1 MSEQLPSKRKA
12 LKLLFEAGC
21 SHAVV
26 EHCKAVAAVAVKIAR
41 ACEKKG
47 LNVDIQLVEIGALLH
62 DIGRSRTHSVNHAV
76 VGMEIAESLGLPDK
90 IVSIIGRHIGGGI
103 TVDEARR
110 LGWPVKSYVPQT
122 LEEKIIAYAD
132 KLIEGLRTVPI
143 EQTLEK
149 LSREL
154 GGTHPAIER
163 VKSLHAEIS
172 AIIGD
177 FDADTHVA

>member
-21 SHAVV
+21 SPAVV
-26 EHCKAVAAVAVKIAR
+26 EHCKAVAAFAVKIAR

-110 LGWPVKSYVPQT
+110 LGWPVKSYMPQT

-132 KLIEGLRTVPI
+132 KLIEGLKIVSI

-154 GGTHPAIER
+154 GETHPAIER
-163 VKSLHAEIS
+163 VKKLHAEIS

>member
-1 MSEQLPSKRKA
+1 MSEQLPSKRQA

-21 SHAVV
+21 SPAVV
-26 EHCKAVAAVAVKIAR
+26 KHCKAVAAVAVKIAR

-47 LNVDIQLVEIGALLH
+47 LNVDVQLVEIGALLH
-62 DIGRSRTHSVNHAV
+62 DIGRSKTHSVHHAV
-76 VGMEIAESLGLPDK
+76 VGMEIAESLGLPAK

-110 LGWPVKSYVPQT
+110 LRWPVKSYMPQT

-132 KLIEGLRTVPI
+132 KLIEGLKIVSI

-149 LSREL
+149 LAREL
-154 GGTHPAIER
+154 GETHPAIER

-172 AIIGD
+172 VIIGD
-177 FDADTHVA
+177 FDADIHVA

>member
-1 MSEQLPSKRKA
+1 VSERLPSKRKA
-12 LKLLFEAGC
+12 LKLLFQAGC
-21 SHAVV
+21 SPAVI
-26 EHCKAVAAVAVKIAR
+26 EHCKAVAAVAIKIAR

-76 VGMEIAESLGLPDK
+76 VGMEIAKSLGLPDK
-90 IVSIIGRHIGGGI
+90 LVSIIGHHIGGGI

-122 LEEKIIAYAD
+122 LEEKIVAYAD
-132 KLIEGLRTVPI
+132 KLIEGLRMVSI

-154 GGTHPAIER
+154 GETHPAIER
-163 VKSLHAEIS
+163 VKKLHAEIS
-172 AIIGD
+172 SIIGD